1 MILWIKLRK
10 IRDKQDAERRIPHPH
25 SASFFFSVRC
35 NAPFGLPVHHGV
47 RRSTASSSRQRL
59 FRAAPAYRPFTAAT
73 AAA

>member
-10 IRDKQDAERRIPHPH
+10 IRDKQDAERRILHPH
-25 SASFFFSVRC
+25 SASFLFSVH
-35 NAPFGLPVHHGV
+35 APSGQPVYHDV
-47 RRSTASSSRQRL
+47 RRSTASSSRQHP